1 MRMGKGPCPPRN
13 PHPRPAPA
21 PSPFPIYGPCSG
33 PPPVPALAKEN
44 SIGGEEVAVPVGLS
58 PELFSSPSRTM
69 AAGPGEG
76 VMSPSMEGAALPTT
90 LDLDTPPGE
99 WGDSDWE
106 ESRPTR
112 KRALSGGHE
121 CPRGHKSAPA
131 VPLTNRFGVLAGTGG
146 DEENGEEGMGMN
158 MDFMACSPA
167 IWPPFSDNDHMDTEL
182 RTPNPPG
189 EDLGEEGPSR
199 GDC

>member
-1 MRMGKGPCPPRN
+1 MRMGKGPFPPN
-13 PHPRPAPA
+13 PTPAP
-21 PSPFPIYGPCSG
+21 PPPFPFPIYGPCSG

-44 SIGGEEVAVPVGLS
+44 SVGGEEVAVPVGLS
-58 PELFSSPSRTM
+58 PELFSSPSGTV

-112 KRALSGGHE
+112 KRALSGDMNALGATNR
-121 CPRGHKSAPA
+121 PRGS
-131 VPLTNRFGVLAGTGG
+131 LTNRFRGSGGTGG
-146 DEENGEEGMGMN
+146 G
-158 MDFMACSPA
+158 
-167 IWPPFSDNDHMDTEL
+167 
-182 RTPNPPG
+182 RTAA
-189 EDLGEEGPSR
+189 R
-199 GDC
+199 KAWA